1 MGCQGHGFRVTV
13 TGRRGRVSPAVAPGG
28 LPGSPL
34 TQLPV
39 STYTLGGNE
48 IKPQI
53 YMSYAMPVMAV
64 STALRE
70 MCKVP
75 RASVHFAVAQC
86 GNPREAHNL
95 SRSRLGGGRGRPP
108 EPPATGRAAGRGEAG
123 RKPRGSAP
131 RRAGWL
137 PAPTARPCEAPR
149 AKPTVRPWLDGATL
163 QVFWLRRE
171 TLV

>member
-1 MGCQGHGFRVTV
+1 MGCQGHGFRVTI

-28 LPGSPL
+28 LPGLSPP
-34 TQLPV
+34 QLPV

-64 STALRE
+64 STAFRK

-75 RASVHFAVAQC
+75 RASVRFAVAQC

-108 EPPATGRAAGRGEAG
+108 GLPATGRAAGRGEAG

-137 PAPTARPCEAPR
+137 PPS
-149 AKPTVRPWLDGATL
+149 DGAS
-163 QVFWLRRE
+163 LRGPTGRAHGQAAVGQSHV
-171 TLV
+171 TSLPVT